1 MISLNCSVVIIFK
14 FKKNILSHR
23 FQLFTS
29 ILLYMMLLVFS
40 NFIFMKSSMKI
51 KTLLCFLF
59 FLVSSIN
66 SAQNKGKLK
75 SNKFSEKSLTFSGF
89 FDFTYNYDKDLIYLT
104 VNELEKEFL
113 YVNSLSSGMGNN
125 DIGLDRGQLGN
136 QRIVYFSKFG
146 DKLMLIQP
154 NLSYRSTSE
163 NTEEKKSVNEA
174 FARSVLFGFPIV
186 EISERGYVIDL
197 TPFLM
202 QDTHGVANRLSLMGE
217 GDYEL
222 DPTRSAISLPRTK
235 AFPKNIEFDIML
247 TFSGTPS
254 GSLISSVTPTP
265 EAITLNQHHSFVA
278 LPDSNYKPRQFDP
291 RSGANAL
298 TFYDYTTPVSQS
310 TKKQYLL
317 RHRLI
322 KKNPSATFSEPV
334 EPIIYYLDN
343 GTPEPV
349 RSALIEGGMWWN
361 QAFENIGFKNAF
373 QIKMLPKDADP
384 LDVRYNVIQWVH
396 RSTRG
401 WSYGSSVTDPRT
413 GEIIKG
419 HVTLGSLRI
428 RQDFMIALGLI
439 EQPFLEDNNKENI
452 ALEMALSRI
461 RQLSAHEI
469 GHTLGFAHNFT
480 ASSNLRSSVMDYPHP
495 NITFSNGEISIS
507 EAYEKGIGEWDKI
520 SVAYSYSHF
529 PKNINEKKAL
539 DSILNKSTLDGH
551 RFITDKDARPIG
563 GAHPLAHLWD
573 NGSNPTTELIRL
585 LDIRK
590 KALENFSINHLRNGE
605 TYSTLED
612 RMVPIYLI
620 HRYQMEAVVKLIGG
634 VDYDYAVKGSQ
645 KYKVKVVDG
654 TIQRNALLAFQ
665 KALSPES
672 LTIPENFRDLL
683 PPRSFFNPR
692 TRENF
697 LSDTGI
703 TFDYLGIANITSENF
718 IKMLLHPERANR
730 LVTQYGFDSNQLSL
744 KETLNNLIDSH
755 FKAEYRNKHFQQLND
770 IVKNNILKYIIIL
783 GLQKNANA
791 IVKATVFNQLIKL
804 DRWLAAQNEYGFSEV
819 YRSRIDKFF
828 TDPSSIRLPS
838 SKKLPDGSPIGNY
851 SCDF

>member
-1 MISLNCSVVIIFK
+1 
-14 FKKNILSHR
+14 
-23 FQLFTS
+23 
-29 ILLYMMLLVFS
+29 MLLVFS
-40 NFIFMKSSMKI
+40 KFIYIKHHMKI
-51 KTLLCFLF
+51 KIFICFFLF
-59 FLVSSIN
+59 LNFSIS
-66 SAQNKGKLK
+66 SAQNKDKLK
-75 SNKFSEKSLTFSGF
+75 SNKFSEQIQSFSGL
-89 FDFTYNYDKDLIYLT
+89 FDFTYNHNKDLIYLT

-113 YVNSLSSGMGNN
+113 YVNSLSAGMGNN
-125 DIGLDRGQLGN
+125 DIGLDRGQLGD

-146 DKLMLIQP
+146 NKLMLIQP
-154 NLSYRSTSE
+154 NLDYRSTSE
-163 NTEEKKSVNEA
+163 NPQEKKSVNEA
-174 FARSVLFGFPIV
+174 FARSVLFGFPII
-186 EISERGYVIDL
+186 EISEEGYIIDL

-202 QDTHGVANRLSLMGE
+202 QDAHGVANRLSLIGE
-217 GDYEL
+217 GDYEI

-254 GSLISSVTPTP
+254 GSLISSVTPSP
-265 EAITLNQHHSFVA
+265 DAITLNQHHSFVA

-298 TFYDYTTPVSQS
+298 TFFDYTTPVSRS

-322 KKNPSATFSEPV
+322 KKNPSAAFSEAL

-349 RSALIEGGMWWN
+349 RSALIEGGIWWN

-401 WSYGSSVTDPRT
+401 WSYGSSVIDPRT

-439 EQPFLEDNNKENI
+439 DQPFLENNNKENV

-495 NITFSNGEISIS
+495 NIKFINGEISIS
-507 EAYEKGIGEWDKI
+507 DAYEKGIGEWDKV

-529 PKNINEKKAL
+529 PKNINEEKAL
-539 DSILNKSTLDGH
+539 DSILLKSAQEGH

-563 GAHPLAHLWD
+563 GAHPYAHLWD
-573 NGSNPTTELIRL
+573 NGNSPTSELIHL

-590 KALENFSINHLRNGE
+590 KALQNFSINHLRDGE

-612 RMVPIYLI
+612 RMVPIYLL

-634 VDYDYAVKGSQ
+634 VDYDYAVRGSK

-654 TIQRNALLAFQ
+654 IIQRNALLAFQ

-672 LTIPENFRDLL
+672 LAIPEKFHNLL

-697 LSDTGI
+697 LSGTGI
-703 TFDYLGIANITSENF
+703 TFDYLGIANSTSETF

-744 KETLNNLIDSH
+744 KETLSNLVDSH
-755 FKAEYRNKHFQQLND
+755 FKAKYRNKHFQQLND
-770 IVKNNILKYIIIL
+770 IVKNNILEQLIIL
-783 GLQKNANA
+783 GLQKKSNP
-791 IVKATVFNQLIKL
+791 IVKATIFNQLIEL

-819 YRSRIDKFF
+819 YRSQIDKFF
-828 TDPSSIRLPS
+828 TDPSSIRFPE
-838 SKKLPDGSPIGNY
+838 SKKLPDGSPIGIY